1 MANARMPDL
10 EGNVA
15 RHHSRPTRSLLVFC
29 VALFVAA
36 AAASAAIADYP
47 RADGWGRGAHISKAS
62 ISKGRVTVSCTFH
75 KTTAFF
81 AQIYANP
88 SNTDP
93 KSPRRIRW
101 VRTTPLGEHQ
111 AGQGHDSFPLGT
123 LAPGNYGIVI
133 LPIHATPT
141 KTFVRVPGVAPAT
154 APTWLLLTVKHNGN
168 VVAVGLHQ
176 PA

>member
-1 MANARMPDL
+1 L
-10 EGNVA
+10 
-15 RHHSRPTRSLLVFC
+15 
-29 VALFVAA
+29 AA
-36 AAASAAIADYP
+36 AAPSAAIADYP
-47 RADGWGRGAHISKAS
+47 RADGWGRGAHIAKAS

-75 KTTAFF
+75 ETHNFF

-93 KSPRRIRW
+93 KSPSRIRW
-101 VRTTPLGEHQ
+101 VRTLSLGEHQ
-111 AGQGHDSFPLGT
+111 AGHRHVSFVLGT

-133 LPIHATPT
+133 LPIHATPK
-141 KTFVRVPGVAPAT
+141 KTFVPVPSVAPTT
-154 APTWLLLTVKHNGN
+154 APTWLLLTVNHNGK